1 MPTRRRTPAQRNS
14 TAVRFLKKADPVLG
28 GWIAKVGPCDLEPD
42 DDGTHFDALVRSI
55 VYQQLS
61 GKAAATIHGRYLA
74 LYGDRP
80 HAADHLLTL
89 SDEQLRGAGLSR
101 GKMASIRDLAHR
113 ITTGKLPLHQLDR
126 MGDEEAITY
135 LSSVRGIGR
144 WTAQMVLMFRL
155 GRPDVV
161 PELDLGVQKGIRLI
175 YGLRTLPKPD
185 RVLKI
190 SARWAPYRTIAS
202 WYCWRVL
209 ELD

>member
-1 MPTRRRTPAQRNS
+1 MPTRRTPAQRNS
-14 TAVRFLKKADPVLG
+14 AAVRFLKKADPKLG
-28 GWIAKVGPCDLEPD
+28 AWIAKVGPCPLEPQR
-42 DDGTHFDALVRSI
+42 DGTHFDHLVRSI

-61 GKAAATIHGRYLA
+61 GKAAATIHGRYRA
-74 LYGDRP
+74 LYGSNA
-80 HAADHLLTL
+80 HEAEALLAL
-89 SDEQLRGAGLSR
+89 SDEQLRGVGLSR
-101 GKMASIRDLAHR
+101 GKMASIRDLATR
-113 ITTGKLPLHQLDR
+113 ITTGQLPLHQLDA

-161 PELDLGVQKGIRLI
+161 AELDLGIQKGIQKI
-175 YGLRTLPKPD
+175 YKLRALPKPE

-190 SARWAPYRTIAS
+190 SAAWAPHRTIAS

-209 ELD
+209 EID